1 MSEETLSGQPP
12 PVAYP
17 IMIWKLFLNCR
28 PWNAASWASLVIL
41 GWATTLREFTLPEF
55 FMNFVVLGFFSVL
68 LNGFSFAVNNIF
80 DVEEDRLAGKTSNLV
95 AAEEVSV
102 KGAIAFSSIIGI
114 ISAAFFAYTCGLE
127 GALLSLACLILGL
140 LYSAPPFRL
149 KEKPL
154 LDVVSHGFFLGSIL
168 VLLGA
173 YFRGGSPNN
182 MTYAYA
188 LDFFFISCIFQLQN
202 MLGDYVFDSDAG
214 VKTSIVRLGSLE
226 KGRIA
231 SSMFILIG
239 ITLTVVA
246 AWRFKIDW
254 LPVAILL
261 FMQVLNFLLIQP
273 KTPVYVVYVY
283 QKKVQPYL
291 MICWGVIL
299 LLATLAS

>member
-1 MSEETLSGQPP
+1 
-12 PVAYP
+12 
-17 IMIWKLFLNCR
+17 
-28 PWNAASWASLVIL
+28 
-41 GWATTLREFTLPEF
+41 
-55 FMNFVVLGFFSVL
+55 
-68 LNGFSFAVNNIF
+68 
-80 DVEEDRLAGKTSNLV
+80 
-95 AAEEVSV
+95 
-102 KGAIAFSSIIGI
+102 
-114 ISAAFFAYTCGLE
+114 YTCGLE